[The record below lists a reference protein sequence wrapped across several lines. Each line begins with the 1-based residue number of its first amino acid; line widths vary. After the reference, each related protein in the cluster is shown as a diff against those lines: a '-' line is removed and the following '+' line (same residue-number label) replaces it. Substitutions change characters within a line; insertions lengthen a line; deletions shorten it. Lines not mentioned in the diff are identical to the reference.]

1 MNSRSFFKLIIY
13 MINWIKLSAF
23 SLPVTAALVA
33 MKQGKMKY
41 GYDFLT
47 VDHNWSIIIAI
58 GFGMVLNTWHAIS
71 FEEVGN
77 IDPKQYLKMR
87 QKFVIIDSKWS
98 LEQLKDKVRPMIE
111 SNKRWKLATHDPR
124 HIKIQI
130 KNGWGFTDILTL
142 TPTPN
147 GVEIYS
153 RPQNKFAI
161 VDMGRN
167 LKNVKEVSKY
177 LKESV

>member
-1 MNSRSFFKLIIY
+1 
-13 MINWIKLSAF
+13 MINWIKLTAF
-23 SLPVTAALVA
+23 SFPVTAALVA

-58 GFGMVLNTWHAIS
+58 GFGMVLNTWHAVS
-71 FEEVGN
+71 FEEIGN

-87 QKFVIIDSKWS
+87 QKFVIIDSKWTID
-98 LEQLKDKVRPMIE
+98 QLKEKVGPMVD
-111 SNKRWKLATHDPR
+111 SNKRWKLESHNQNQLK
-124 HIKIQI
+124 IKI
-130 KNGWGFTDILTL
+130 KNGWGFTDILSL
-142 TPTPN
+142 TPTNN
-147 GVEIYS
+147 GIEIYS
-153 RPQNKFAI
+153 KPKSPFAI

-167 LKNVKEVSKY
+167 LKNVKDVSKY